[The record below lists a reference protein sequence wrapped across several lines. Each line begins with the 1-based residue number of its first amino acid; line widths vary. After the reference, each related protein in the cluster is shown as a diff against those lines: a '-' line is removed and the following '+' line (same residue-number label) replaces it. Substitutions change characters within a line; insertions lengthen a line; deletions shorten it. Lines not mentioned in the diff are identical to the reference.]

1 MELTVHSPKKYQLA
15 HLLEKGHAKRGG
27 GRTKAV
33 PHIAPA
39 EESAVKQLESD
50 IKKAIGAFAWMS
62 FFTDR
67 PAFLTATFISEVT
80 RSLYSISPFMTSD
93 AKLSICTFA
102 MLSPHFPASEFQ
114 AFILIIH
121 VVNKCNIIEEMGI
134 PFAYDHF
141 AEGESPDPPFL
152 CYLLPGSDNFA
163 ADGRVYYKVSEVR
176 IELYTDFKDMTLEEK
191 VTAVLDNHGI
201 FYEQSEVWI
210 EEEKLYEV
218 AFEFAM
224 PV

>member
-1 MELTVHSPKKYQLA
+1 MDEL
-15 HLLEKGHAKRGG
+15 
-27 GRTKAV
+27 
-33 PHIAPA
+33 
-39 EESAVKQLESD
+39 VK
-50 IKKAIGAFAWMS
+50 
-62 FFTDR
+62 
-67 PAFLTATFISEVT
+67 
-80 RSLYSISPFMTSD
+80 
-93 AKLSICTFA
+93 
-102 MLSPHFPASEFQ
+102 
-114 AFILIIH
+114 
-121 VVNKCNIIEEMGI
+121 IIEEMGL

-163 ADGRVYYKVSEVR
+163 ADGRVYYKMSEVR
-176 IELYTDFKDMTLEEK
+176 IELYTDFKDVSLEEK

-210 EEEKLYEV
+210 EEEKLYEL